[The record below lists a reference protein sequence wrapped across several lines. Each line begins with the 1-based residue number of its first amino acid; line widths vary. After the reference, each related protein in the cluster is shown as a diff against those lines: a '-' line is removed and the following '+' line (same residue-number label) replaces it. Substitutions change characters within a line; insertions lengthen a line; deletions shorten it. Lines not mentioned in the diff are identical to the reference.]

1 MRILHTADIHP
12 RDKDVDELRKCLSFL
27 VMVAQS
33 EKVDLAVLAGDTF
46 SLEATNKIDSP
57 AFKLI
62 ISAVSALAD
71 IGPVFIIEGTPSHDG
86 AAPEIL
92 QYIKGK
98 YPIHVTT
105 KPEQVYVKQL
115 DVVLSLIPTFTK
127 QYFQGTDQEIAQA
140 MNGVFAGMGATAYEY
155 PEAAHILIGHWNVT
169 GSILSTG
176 QVMTGKDVDISY
188 DSMMLANP
196 DLICLGHIHLPQQIG
211 DRAFYPGSLY
221 PLTWGELEAK
231 GFYIHELDGKKLVE
245 SKFIETPIRKLIRVA
260 ENHAREEGIEE
271 FGYALYSFS
280 NEDLKDSFV
289 RADIT
294 IWQDDAA
301 KIDKEQIKQFY
312 LSAGA
317 LDADIRIIRVP
328 RQTVRSESVLKVNT
342 LREKL
347 IALAELRDETVPESV
362 LIKADLLEYGE
373 EKEQVAA

>member
-12 RDKDVDELRKCLSFL
+12 RDKDVEELDKCLSF
-27 VMVAQS
+27 MVLAAQS
-33 EKVDLAVLAGDTF
+33 EKVDLSIIAGDTF

-92 QYIKGK
+92 QYVKGK

-105 KPEQVYVKQL
+105 KPEQVYVKQH
-115 DVVLSLIPTFTK
+115 DVVLTLIPTFTK

-140 MNGVFAGMGATAYEY
+140 MNAVFAGFGAQASEY
-155 PEAAHILIGHWNVT
+155 DAPHVLVGHWNVA
-169 GSILSTG
+169 GSKLSTG
-176 QVMTGKDVDISY
+176 QTLTGKDVDIPY
-188 DSMMLANP
+188 DAMMLANP

-280 NEDLKDSFV
+280 NEDLKDAFV

-294 IWQDDAA
+294 VWQDEAA

-312 LSAGA
+312 LSGGA
-317 LDADIRIIRVP
+317 IDADIRIIRVP
-328 RQTVRSESVLKVNT
+328 RQTVRSESVLKVNS
-342 LREKL
+342 LRDK
-347 IALAELRDETVPESV
+347 ISALAELRDETVPESV
-362 LIKADLLEYGE
+362 LLKADLLEFGE